1 MYKIE
6 DELLQLDLDITKEKI
21 TTALSDYFEKY
32 KIEKGIIGLSGGVDS
47 SLVATLLTESIGREN
62 VKGLILPSETTSEQ
76 DINDAILIAKKLKID
91 FELINIT
98 PLVYPFKEI
107 LLVKDKIA
115 LGNIM
120 ARVRMIVLYNE
131 ARAHKGIVVGTGN
144 KTELYVGYFTKYG
157 DGGVDILPI
166 GDLYK
171 TQVWAMAEKVGVP
184 QKIIEKAPTAGL
196 WKGQTDEDELGI
208 RYRLLDRILIRLID
222 YKMKPK
228 EISEELGIDL
238 ATVENVESMVKNSE
252 HKRRLPYII
261 KLSNYKNKEKN

>member
-6 DELLQLDLDITKEKI
+6 DELLQLDLDTAREEI
-21 TTALSDYFEKY
+21 TTALREYFEKY
-32 KIEKGIIGLSGGVDS
+32 KIEKGIVGLSGGVDS
-47 SLVATLLTESIGREN
+47 SLVATLLTESIGHEN

-131 ARAHKGIVVGTGN
+131 ARAHNGVVVGTGN

-184 QKIIEKAPTAGL
+184 QKIIEKIPTAGL
-196 WKGQTDEDELGI
+196 WKGQTDEKELGI
-208 RYRLLDRILIRLID
+208 KYKLLDKILVRLID
-222 YKMKPK
+222 YKMMPK
-228 EISEELGIDL
+228 EIAKVLNIDL
-238 ATVENVESMVKNSE
+238 EIVEKVESMVKNSE

-261 KLSNYKNKEKN
+261 KVKKVK